1 MTRLRLQSQLL
12 LSTLLIICALTGAI
26 LLIIRQT
33 VRTQI
38 DDQVKYSTDA
48 SFQEFENV
56 QRQLQLQLS
65 RTASLLAEI
74 PTLKALMT
82 THDAPTIQDGSTPFW
97 RLAGSDLFLLA
108 DPQGRVVALDA
119 TQKGL
124 DQESAEKNL
133 KSSLQAGQESAWWY
147 SGGRLYWIFLRPIL
161 AGTGADAKVLG
172 LVAIGY
178 ETNSRIAEQLG
189 FVAESKIVLLADRR
203 IIASTFSPEEEG
215 VIQGRILAREIL
227 PDASTTEVTLGNDAY
242 QVARVTLQANPPSPV
257 ECYVFI
263 SLTRPMAFLRQ
274 LNRTILVVGLTA
286 ILLASLSLRFVSGT
300 ITHPL
305 DNLVA
310 GVRALAAGD
319 YTYSI
324 TPRGSSEAV
333 ELAESFSKM
342 RGELLAFQ
350 KKQIETE
357 RVAAVGRAA
366 NSISHDLRHH
376 LAALVANAE
385 FLYEAQKLKLNRD
398 EVYKEI
404 QTASEQMTE
413 LLDSLR
419 DLAREQR
426 NISPVNASIDQCVR
440 RAIDAARAR
449 PELRDRIISVQ
460 ASGDMSGV
468 FDPQKLERALLNLAV
483 NACEAA
489 PSHEGKIAF
498 HILTTPESFE
508 IRVSDN
514 GRGIPLA
521 IRGNL
526 FDPFVSAGKP
536 NGTGLGLAIVSK
548 IIADHGG
555 TVTVEST
562 SDRGTTFLVKLPR
575 VQLTTKEIPEKVTT

>member
-1 MTRLRLQSQLL
+1 MGRLRLQSQLL

-26 LLIIRQT
+26 LLFIRQK

-38 DDQVKYSTDA
+38 AAQVQYSTDA
-48 SFQEFENV
+48 SIQEFGRV
-56 QRQLQLQLS
+56 QKQLQSELS
-65 RTASLLAEI
+65 RTAALLAEI

-82 THDAPTIQDGSTPFW
+82 TRDAPTIQDGSVPFW
-97 RLAGSDLFLLA
+97 KLAGSDLFLLA
-108 DPQGRVVALDA
+108 DPGGRVVALDV

-124 DQESAEKNL
+124 QLDAAESEL
-133 KSSLQAGQESAWWY
+133 KTSMHNGQGSALWY
-147 SGGRLYWIFLRPIL
+147 SGGRLYWVFLRPIL
-161 AGTGADAKVLG
+161 AGAGSNAKVLG
-172 LVAIGY
+172 LVVIGY
-178 ETNSRIAEQLG
+178 EINSGIAEQLG
-189 FVAESKIVLLADRR
+189 FVAESKIALLADHR
-203 IIASTFSPEEEG
+203 IIASTFSSPQEI
-215 VIQGRILAREIL
+215 VIQSEISANAFLPGR
-227 PDASTTEVTLGNDAY
+227 DSDEVDVGDETY
-242 QVARVTLQANPPSPV
+242 EVARIMLQDNPPSPV

-263 SLTRPMAFLRQ
+263 SLTRPMAFIRE

-286 ILLASLSLRFVSGT
+286 IILASLLLHFVSGT

-333 ELAESFSKM
+333 ELAEAFSKM
-342 RGELLAFQ
+342 RGDLLAFQ
-350 KKQIETE
+350 RKQIETE

-385 FLYEAQKLKLNRD
+385 FLYEAEKLRLDRD
-398 EVYKEI
+398 EAYQEI

-440 RAIDAARAR
+440 RAVEAARAR
-449 PELRDRIISVQ
+449 PERRRQEISVH
-460 ASGDMSGV
+460 ATGDMTGV
-468 FDPQKLERALLNLAV
+468 FDPKKIERALLNLAM
-483 NACEAA
+483 NACDAVA
-489 PSHEGKIAF
+489 DRRGKITVD
-498 HILTTPESFE
+498 ILSTQDMFE
-508 IRVSDN
+508 IRISDN
-514 GRGIPLA
+514 GPGIPVA
-521 IRGNL
+521 IRGTL
-526 FDPFVSAGKP
+526 FDPFVSLGKP

-555 TVTVEST
+555 TVSVEST
-562 SDRGTTFLVKLPR
+562 SEKGTTFLVKMPR
-575 VQLTTKEIPEKVTT
+575 VQLSADEVPEKVST

>member
-1 MTRLRLQSQLL
+1 MARLRLQSQLL
-12 LSTLLIICALTGAI
+12 LSTLLIICALAGAI
-26 LLIIRQT
+26 LLIIRYT

-38 DDQVKYSTDA
+38 ADQVKYSTEA
-48 SFQEFENV
+48 SVQEFETV

-82 THDAPTIQDGSTPFW
+82 TQDAPTIQDGSIPFW
-97 RLAGSDLFLLA
+97 KLAGSDLFLLA
-108 DPQGRVVALDA
+108 NPGGRVVALDV

-124 DQESAEKNL
+124 NRDAAEDFL
-133 KSSLQAGQESAWWY
+133 RTSLREGQESAWWY
-147 SGGRLYWIFLRPIL
+147 SGGRLYWVFLHPIL
-161 AGTGADAKVLG
+161 AGSGNNATVLG
-172 LVAIGY
+172 LAAIGY

-189 FVAESKIVLLADRR
+189 SVAESKIVLIADNR
-203 IIASTFSPEEEG
+203 IIASTFSPAEEAA
-215 VIQGRILAREIL
+215 IQGRILSKEIV
-227 PDASTTEVTLGNDAY
+227 PSANTEMDLGDDSY
-242 QVARVTLQANPPSPV
+242 QMAKVTLQANPPLPV

-263 SLTRPMAFLRQ
+263 SLTRPMAFMRQ
-274 LNRTILVVGLTA
+274 LNRTILVVGLTT
-286 ILLASLSLRFVSGT
+286 ILLASLLLRFVSGT

-305 DNLVA
+305 NNLVA

-385 FLYEAQKLKLNRD
+385 FLYEAEKLRLDRD

-426 NISPVNASIDQCVR
+426 NISPVNASMDQCVR
-440 RAIDAARAR
+440 RAIEAARAR
-449 PELRDRIISVQ
+449 PELRYRDISVS
-460 ASGDMSGV
+460 ATGDMAGV
-468 FDPQKLERALLNLAV
+468 FDPKKMERAMLNLAL

-489 PSHEGKIAF
+489 PIRHGKIDFDIVSTAD
-498 HILTTPESFE
+498 TFE

-514 GRGIPLA
+514 GPGIPAA
-521 IRGNL
+521 IRNNL

-555 TVTVEST
+555 AVSVEST
-562 SDRGTTFLVKLPR
+562 SASGTTFLVKLPR
-575 VQLTTKEIPEKVTT
+575 VQLSANELPEKVTT

>member
-1 MTRLRLQSQLL
+1 MARLRLQSQLL
-12 LSTLLIICALTGAI
+12 LSTLLIICALAGAI
-26 LLIIRQT
+26 LLIIRHT

-38 DDQVKYSTDA
+38 ADQVKFSTEA
-48 SFQEFENV
+48 SFQEFEKV

-82 THDAPTIQDGSTPFW
+82 TRDAPTIQDGSTPFW
-97 RLAGSDLFLLA
+97 TLAGSDLFLLA
-108 DPQGRVVALDA
+108 DPEGRVVALDV

-124 DQESAEKNL
+124 NRQAAEDYL
-133 KSSLQAGQESAWWY
+133 RTSLHEGQESAWWY
-147 SGGRLYWIFLRPIL
+147 SGGRLYWVFLRPIL
-161 AGTGADAKVLG
+161 AGSGSNAKVLG

-189 FVAESKIVLLADRR
+189 FVAESKIVLLADNR
-203 IIASTFSPEEEG
+203 IIASTFSPGEEAA
-215 VIQGRILAREIL
+215 IQSRILAKEIL
-227 PDASTTEVTLGNDAY
+227 PSASTTEVELGDDSY
-242 QVARVTLQANPPSPV
+242 QVARVTLQANPALPV

-263 SLTRPMAFLRQ
+263 SLTRPMAFMRQ
-274 LNRTILVVGLTA
+274 LNRTILVVGLTT
-286 ILLASLSLRFVSGT
+286 ILLASLLLRFVSGT

-305 DNLVA
+305 NDLVA

-350 KKQIETE
+350 RKQIETE

-385 FLYEAQKLKLNRD
+385 FLYEAEKLRLDRT
-398 EVYKEI
+398 EVYREI
-404 QTASEQMTE
+404 LTASEQMTE

-419 DLAREQR
+419 DLAREHR

-440 RAIDAARAR
+440 RAIDAVRAR
-449 PELRDRIISVQ
+449 PELRDRDISVC
-460 ASGDMSGV
+460 ATGDMAGV
-468 FDPQKLERALLNLAV
+468 FDPKKMERAMLNLAL

-489 PSHEGKIAF
+489 PIRQGKIAF
-498 HILTTPESFE
+498 DIVSTPEGFE

-514 GRGIPLA
+514 GAGIPVA
-521 IRGNL
+521 IRNNL

-548 IIADHGG
+548 IIADHAG
-555 TVTVEST
+555 TVSVEST
-562 SDRGTTFLVKLPR
+562 SERGTIFLVKLPR
-575 VQLTTKEIPEKVTT
+575 AQLSANQIPEKVTT

>member
-1 MTRLRLQSQLL
+1 MARLRLQSQLL
-12 LSTLLIICALTGAI
+12 LSTLLIICALAGAI
-26 LLIIRQT
+26 LLIIRHT

-38 DDQVKYSTDA
+38 ADQVRYSTEA
-48 SFQEFENV
+48 SVQEFETV
-56 QRQLQLQLS
+56 QRELQLQLS

-82 THDAPTIQDGSTPFW
+82 TQDAPTIQDGSIPFW
-97 RLAGSDLFLLA
+97 KLAGSDLFLLA
-108 DPQGRVVALDA
+108 DPGGRVVALDV

-124 DQESAEKNL
+124 KREAAEDYL
-133 KSSLQAGQESAWWY
+133 RTSLYAGQESAWWY
-147 SGGRLYWIFLRPIL
+147 SGGRLYWVFLHPIL
-161 AGTGADAKVLG
+161 AGSGNNAKVLG
-172 LVAIGY
+172 LAAIGY

-189 FVAESKIVLLADRR
+189 FVSESKIVLLADNR
-203 IIASTFSPEEEG
+203 IIASTFSPQEEA
-215 VIQGRILAREIL
+215 ILQGQILAKEFL
-227 PDASTTEVTLGNDAY
+227 LSASTSDVDLGDDSY
-242 QVARVTLQANPPSPV
+242 QAARVTLQANPPLPV
-257 ECYVFI
+257 ECYVFV
-263 SLTRPMAFLRQ
+263 SLTRPMAFMRE
-274 LNRTILVVGLTA
+274 LNRTILVVGLTT
-286 ILLASLSLRFVSGT
+286 ILLASLLLRFVSRT

-305 DNLVA
+305 NNLVA

-333 ELAESFSKM
+333 ELAEAFSKM

-350 KKQIETE
+350 RKQIETE

-385 FLYEAQKLKLNRD
+385 FLYEAQKLRLNRD

-426 NISPVNASIDQCVR
+426 NISPVNASMDQCVR
-440 RAIDAARAR
+440 RAIEAARAR
-449 PELRDRIISVQ
+449 PEWRFRDISVHET
-460 ASGDMSGV
+460 GDMAGV
-468 FDPQKLERALLNLAV
+468 FDPKKIERALLNLAL

-489 PSHEGKIAF
+489 PIRQGKITFDIVSAA
-498 HILTTPESFE
+498 EMFE

-514 GRGIPLA
+514 GPGIPVA
-521 IRGNL
+521 IRNNL

-548 IIADHGG
+548 IISDHGG
-555 TVTVEST
+555 TVSVENT
-562 SDRGTTFLVKLPR
+562 SESGTTFLVKLPR
-575 VQLTTKEIPEKVTT
+575 VQLSANEVPEKVTT

>member
-1 MTRLRLQSQLL
+1 MARLRLQTQLL

-38 DDQVKYSTDA
+38 ADQVKYSTDA
-48 SFQEFENV
+48 SIQEFGTV

-82 THDAPTIQDGSTPFW
+82 SYDAPTIQDGSTPFW

-108 DPQGRVVALDA
+108 DPEARIVALDV
-119 TQKGL
+119 TQEGL
-124 DQESAEKNL
+124 NRGAAESYL
-133 KSSLQAGQESAWWY
+133 RTSLRDEQESAWWY
-147 SGGRLYWIFLRPIL
+147 SGGRLYWVFLRPIT
-161 AGTGADAKVLG
+161 AGTGSNAKVLG

-189 FVAESKIVLLADRR
+189 FVAESKIVLVADNR
-203 IIASTFSPEEEG
+203 IIASTFSPEEEAL
-215 VIQGRILAREIL
+215 IQKRITAREL
-227 PDASTTEVTLGNDAY
+227 LNSGNPTEVDLGEDTY

-257 ECYVFI
+257 ESYVFI
-263 SLTRPMAFLRQ
+263 SLTRPMAFLRK
-274 LNRTILVVGLTA
+274 LNQTILVVGLTA
-286 ILLASLSLRFVSGT
+286 ILLASLLLRFVAGT

-350 KKQIETE
+350 RKQIETE

-385 FLYEAQKLKLNRD
+385 FLYEAEKLRLNRD
-398 EVYKEI
+398 EVFKEI

-426 NISPVNASIDQCVR
+426 NISPVNASIDHSVR
-440 RAIDAARAR
+440 RAIEAARAR
-449 PELRDRIISVQ
+449 PELKDRIISVE
-460 ASGDMSGV
+460 ANGDMAGV
-468 FDPQKLERALLNLAV
+468 FDPKKMERALLNLAV
-483 NACEAA
+483 NACEAV
-489 PSHEGKIAF
+489 PNRQGKIAF
-498 HILTTPESFE
+498 HILSADDTFE

-514 GRGIPLA
+514 GPGIPVA
-521 IRGNL
+521 IRNNL

-555 TVTVEST
+555 IVSVENT
-562 SDRGTTFLVKLPR
+562 SENGTTFLVKLPK
-575 VQLTTKEIPEKVTT
+575 VQLPSNEIPEKVAI